1 MQIDIHARPMKFDD
15 VPAGTFFKVMR
26 SQPFFGMAVIDSEG
40 KKAALAFARVTQQ
53 SGVPWLVERGLPHD
67 IIATF
72 PKAIIKADLSA
83 ATERSGGTPYG
94 AILGTQKCFYI
105 RAAAGIG
112 YSMLFDLA
120 TGIAAPTSGNENPMI
135 VYNEWRVGHNEGDIF
150 KSIFDFPSD
159 LEIAAAA

>member
-1 MQIDIHARPMKFDD
+1 MKFDD

-83 ATERSGGTPYG
+83 ATETSGGTPYG

-105 RAAAGIG
+105 RAEPASAIQC
-112 YSMLFDLA
+112 YL
-120 TGIAAPTSGNENPMI
+120 T
-135 VYNEWRVGHNEGDIF
+135 WRPGLRHRRRGTKIR
-150 KSIFDFPSD
+150 
-159 LEIAAAA
+159 